1 MAINRVRDESDE
13 NANIIWGVQKDQN
26 LMEKFKI
33 SVVSTGIDNE
43 NYYKNILQNEN
54 NTDLQQI
61 EIEPKT
67 LETSNTFNSGELPS
81 RKQESF
87 FVDLQ
92 ETSNK
97 TKIRGNQNEENSTI
111 KNHKKRSLF
120 SKIFGLKEKTENKNN
135 TIEEVID
142 EKTSE
147 MEFKNEM
154 KEVIEENLN
163 NRTKIELDNL
173 QKENNSNEDYYL
185 KFQPN

>member
-1 MAINRVRDESDE
+1 MVNTGVMNHDFADVKAIMSETGKVHLGTGIAEGDDRVTEATEAAISNPLLENNSMKGAKGVLINLTFGEDTSLHDIDMAINRVRDESDE

-26 LMEKFKI
+26 FNGKFKI

-43 NYYKNILQNEN
+43 NYYKNILRNEN

-97 TKIRGNQNEENSTI
+97 TKIKLTRMR
-111 KNHKKRSLF
+111 K
-120 SKIFGLKEKTENKNN
+120 
-135 TIEEVID
+135 
-142 EKTSE
+142 
-147 MEFKNEM
+147 
-154 KEVIEENLN
+154 
-163 NRTKIELDNL
+163 LDN
-173 QKENNSNEDYYL
+173 K
-185 KFQPN
+185 KP